1 MSQSAAHAL
10 QESPLAPVS
19 MPLAVP
25 ATRVVQAPAQIQA
38 FPRVNALMHRGVY
51 KIALGCWAGFLAV
64 FWATF
69 WVSANALF
77 MVVIGTF
84 YALMFFGVPIIMS
97 RMAPT
102 RPRPGSLGG
111 FLRGRFATIDGPISG
126 SDALLQ
132 VILVPVALGLGG
144 TAIGFIIHAARAA
157 Y

>member
-1 MSQSAAHAL
+1 
-10 QESPLAPVS
+10 
-19 MPLAVP
+19 
-25 ATRVVQAPAQIQA
+25 
-38 FPRVNALMHRGVY
+38 
-51 KIALGCWAGFLAV
+51 
-64 FWATF
+64 
-69 WVSANALF
+69 
-77 MVVIGTF
+77 VVIGTF
-84 YALMFFGVPIIMS
+84 YALMFFGVPTVMS

-102 RPRPGSLGG
+102 RPRAGSLGS